1 MKARLPKNVNGFLFY
16 SVFSLNDQE
25 HEMNEQDL
33 FSQDEDRDTH
43 VREMLELSL
52 MHAGR
57 GINS

>member
-25 HEMNEQDL
+25 HEMNEQDV
-33 FSQDEDRDTH
+33 FSQEEDRDMYN
-43 VREMLELSL
+43 REMLELSL

>member
-25 HEMNEQDL
+25 HEMNEQYV
-33 FSQDEDRDTH
+33 FSLEADRDTYN
-43 VREMLELSL
+43 REMLELSL